1 VNTGPVVTGDA
12 ELGLVQRALCA
23 LAGTAGVGGHV
34 LEEDGL
40 LANGV
45 TADALVEL
53 TAAGVTYPYAVE
65 TTRVDRFA
73 AIGQIKQQ
81 LDRFDRPGL
90 LVAPRI
96 TAETAKQCRELGV
109 QFLDLAG
116 NAYLHI
122 GNLHVFVTGQKL
134 KPDEERELLGMATR
148 GPQRATANALRVIFA
163 LLCWPELLNA
173 NYRDIARAARV
184 ALGTIGAVFQD
195 LEARGFIAGNP
206 KKAER
211 RFLDRRRLIEEW
223 VTTYPLRLRPKL
235 HARRFRAD
243 NPQWWQNADLTNLA
257 AQWGGD
263 VAADKLT
270 QNLKPATATL
280 YLQPDDA
287 QRQVTHL
294 VMTHLWRKDAKGN
307 IEVRDAF
314 WRPPKGKALEPTV
327 PPLLVYADLLTTN
340 DPRAHAVAR
349 EIYDQYLQH
358 DPKAVT

>member
-1 VNTGPVVTGDA
+1 
-12 ELGLVQRALCA
+12 
-23 LAGTAGVGGHV
+23 
-34 LEEDGL
+34 
-40 LANGV
+40 
-45 TADALVEL
+45 
-53 TAAGVTYPYAVE
+53 
-65 TTRVDRFA
+65 
-73 AIGQIKQQ
+73 
-81 LDRFDRPGL
+81 
-90 LVAPRI
+90 
-96 TAETAKQCRELGV
+96 
-109 QFLDLAG
+109 
-116 NAYLHI
+116 
-122 GNLHVFVTGQKL
+122 
-134 KPDEERELLGMATR
+134 
-148 GPQRATANALRVIFA
+148 VIFA